1 MGKRVLVQ
9 RRGKGGFQFR
19 APSKG
24 KVAPAKYPA
33 LPPGTTVSGV
43 VRDIIHE
50 RGRIAPLAQVAL
62 DDGRVFYMP
71 AVAGMYVGE
80 RVSIGEG
87 AELRTGNVLPLS
99 KIPEGTPVSNIELR
113 PNDGGKVARAAGAS
127 AIVYSAKGGSVVLKL
142 PSGRLVSVSGESRA
156 TIGVVAGSGAVEKPL
171 LKAGASY
178 HKMRS
183 RGRKWPRVR
192 GVAMSIWYHPHGGG
206 RHQKPGHP
214 TSVSRNAPPGR
225 KVGNIAPRKTGRGKV
240 RKERVEVK

>member
-1 MGKRVLVQ
+1 
-9 RRGKGGFQFR
+9 
-19 APSKG
+19 
-24 KVAPAKYPA
+24 
-33 LPPGTTVSGV
+33 
-43 VRDIIHE
+43 
-50 RGRIAPLAQVAL
+50 
-62 DDGRVFYMP
+62 MP

-87 AELRTGNVLPLS
+87 AEPRTGNVLPLS